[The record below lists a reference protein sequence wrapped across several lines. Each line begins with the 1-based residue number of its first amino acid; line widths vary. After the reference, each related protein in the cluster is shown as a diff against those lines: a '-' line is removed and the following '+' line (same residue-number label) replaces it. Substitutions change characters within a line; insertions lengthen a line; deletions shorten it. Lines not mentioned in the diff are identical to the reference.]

1 VLGGLLY
8 NRSLLVS
15 ELIGNWRTGPAGG
28 PGSTGSTGQNHNK
41 ISTAVVPDMSAEI
54 VVYELEWLADRVHWK
69 VNGKLV
75 RTWHLEGNSS
85 IPQEKCSCTCIQA
98 RSGFCS
104 KMKSGSSFDAQL
116 LNFSYTPAAANEETI
131 VMPPVKNDDDKSLS
145 CLTTV
150 TQNTVIST
158 TAQAWRGFAA
168 RRRTMATRC

>member
-75 RTWHLEGNSS
+75 RTWHPEGNSS

-158 TAQAWRGFAA
+158 TAQAWRGSAA